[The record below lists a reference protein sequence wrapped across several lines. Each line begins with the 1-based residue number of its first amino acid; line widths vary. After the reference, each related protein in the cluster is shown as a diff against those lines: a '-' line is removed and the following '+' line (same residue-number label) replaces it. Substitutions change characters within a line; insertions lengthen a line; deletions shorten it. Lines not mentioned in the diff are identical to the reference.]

1 MEVTKL
7 TFWITVMCCRETIII
22 SGALLTTRPDNNQ
35 VEVAKAA
42 LSNYSEITIGA
53 LGAFG
58 GSIMAKEKK
67 KKPHEDHDSSS

>member
-7 TFWITVMCCRETIII
+7 SFWITVMCCSATLII

-42 LSNYSEITIGA
+42 LSNYREITIGA

-67 KKPHEDHDSSS
+67 KKQHEDHDSSS

>member
-7 TFWITVMCCRETIII
+7 SFLITVMCCSATLII

-42 LSNYSEITIGA
+42 LSNYREITIGA

-67 KKPHEDHDSSS
+67 QKNEDHDSSS